1 VKADVFLSLIASLF
15 GGSIVSAITYATNPG
30 RIRAETAKL
39 EAETKKVKA
48 ETRSLLT
55 PLHPST
61 GGHHGVPPGWSVDG
75 RWLDGYEISVDRTV
89 AHSGGSSAL
98 IKALHGARGFA
109 TLMQTITAHEM
120 LGHRV
125 KMSAFL
131 RLEDVDAAGLWMRVD
146 DPNGLILAF
155 DDMEERFLRGTSDW
169 RQHSVV
175 LDVPTTSS
183 TIFFGA
189 LLFERGCLWVDDF
202 TIEAV
207 DTNVPTTSQLTD
219 ETLHSHSPEN
229 LGFED

>member
-1 VKADVFLSLIASLF
+1 MEANVVLSLIASLF
-15 GGSIVSAITYATNPG
+15 GGSIVSVITYAANRG
-30 RIRAETAKL
+30 RISAETAKL
-39 EAETKKVKA
+39 EAETEKVKA
-48 ETRSLLT
+48 ETRMLLA

-61 GGHHGVPPGWSVDG
+61 GGRQGVPPGWSVDG

-98 IKALHGARGFA
+98 IKALPGARGFA
-109 TLMQTITAHEM
+109 TLMQMITAQEM
-120 LGHRV
+120 LGHRI

-131 RLEDVDAAGLWMRVD
+131 KLNDVDTAGLWMRVD

-155 DDMEERFLRGTSDW
+155 DNMEDRFLNGTSDW

-183 TIFFGA
+183 TIFFGV

-202 TIEAV
+202 TFDSV
-207 DTNVPTTSQLTD
+207 DADVPTTSRPTNQ
-219 ETLHSHSPEN
+219 TLHSHSPEN